1 MKLTAAVKEH
11 RFINITIVLVI
22 AGIIAAGA
30 FSWTGKAK
38 RPQVSAIAAT
48 SKIPGVD
55 VLGVENTS
63 LGSSQILVV
72 RLQNNS
78 GKAIK
83 ALTIR
88 TGKTWVTKNYL
99 LIEESF
105 ATGTVLNQTIPPF
118 SESQVDG
125 REITLAAVLFAD
137 GTAEGDSHYAQML
150 LDQRAGM
157 RDQARRIIKTLRA
170 LSGSSESDQEKSMES
185 CEAEILRMPLKRD
198 GASADYEEGLL
209 NSQKW
214 LLNHISEIKAQRRS
228 NHLAEAQAKQEK
240 LTRVFE
246 SLIN

>member
-1 MKLTAAVKEH
+1 
-11 RFINITIVLVI
+11 
-22 AGIIAAGA
+22 
-30 FSWTGKAK
+30 
-38 RPQVSAIAAT
+38 
-48 SKIPGVD
+48 
-55 VLGVENTS
+55 
-63 LGSSQILVV
+63 
-72 RLQNNS
+72 LQNNS